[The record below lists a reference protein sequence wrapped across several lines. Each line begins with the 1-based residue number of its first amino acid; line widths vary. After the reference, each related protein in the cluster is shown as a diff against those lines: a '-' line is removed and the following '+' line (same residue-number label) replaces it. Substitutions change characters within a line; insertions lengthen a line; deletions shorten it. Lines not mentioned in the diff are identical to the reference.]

1 MIAKLTED
9 DHELEDEPGEEE
21 GALVELDA
29 EHDEDVGQD
38 ADGVEHQKH
47 GEHHVEGGPETQQRT
62 WYRIGKDIPRI
73 RSSMPRLTREIYE
86 SVSINVVVM
95 EGVILK

>member
-1 MIAKLTED
+1 MDQPSPNRDLPNFLRSSLTED

-38 ADGVEHQKH
+38 ADGVEHQQN
-47 GEHHVEGGPETQQRT
+47 GEHHVEGRPETM
-62 WYRIGKDIPRI
+62 YHSGG
-73 RSSMPRLTREIYE
+73 Y
-86 SVSINVVVM
+86 
-95 EGVILK
+95 